1 MTTFLCLFWEFFK
14 TGLFA
19 VGGGLATIP
28 FLMEI
33 AEKYTWFTTDELLD
47 MIAVSESTPGPIGIN
62 MATYAG
68 YQAGMDMGG
77 NIFFAILGA
86 LTATLSL
93 VLPSLIVIMIIA
105 GFLNKF
111 QNNKLVQNSFYALR
125 PAVIGLLAVSFL
137 NITLPILFNIGAADV
152 LSFFNYKAIILFA
165 VLLFGILKFKKHPI
179 LYIGIGAL
187 VGIIFKF

>member
-1 MTTFLCLFWEFFK
+1 MTYLLLFWEFFK

-28 FLMEI
+28 FLMDI
-33 AEKYTWFTTDELLD
+33 AEKYPWFTTPELLD

-68 YQAGMDMGG
+68 FKAGMADGG
-77 NIFFAILGA
+77 NLFFAILGA
-86 LTATLSL
+86 LIATLSL
-93 VLPSLIVIMIIA
+93 VLPSIIVIMIIA

-111 QNNKLVQNSFYALR
+111 QSSLLVQNGFYALR

-137 NITLPILFNIGAADV
+137 NITLPLLFNFGATDI
-152 LSFFNYKAIILFA
+152 LDFFNIKAILLFA

-179 LYIGIGAL
+179 LYIGIGAA